1 MADPDVKRF
10 KAAFIAAPF
19 ANLFS
24 TRVLEVSPT
33 RVSIITGLLNKD
45 EHIVPMSKITDV
57 DLFQGFF
64 GSMLGYS
71 NLSLQTAGTD
81 QAEISFISLE
91 HGPEVRDLI
100 LKYIGDTER

>member
-57 DLFQGFF
+57 DLFQGFYR
-64 GSMLGYS
+64 LD
-71 NLSLQTAGTD
+71 AGIQQPELAD
-81 QAEISFISLE
+81 GG
-91 HGPEVRDLI
+91 HGPGRDLFYKPGTWSRSPRSYPEI
-100 LKYIGDTER
+100 HR